1 MVLTPLCSGF
11 LTTHTRVG
19 SVKSAVSG
27 TPRCRP
33 RLAPRH
39 KAGSVPAV
47 SGPKKPAFTPTGRA
61 TVAHLPPPAAQRL
74 RTPTRSR
81 PRTTRPSRQSPGSS
95 DPQLCDPWKRTA
107 VSCQSPTHPDNHRC
121 GPRLTNR
128 RRSPARTARKIPSPC
143 EDPSGQ
149 ESVTVPGRRRESR
162 PPPGRIGLDEL
173 PPAAGPQEHALSGW
187 RLVPSTAHP
196 APRFTGSVL
205 QSRTRFSRVVRESA
219 PPEPCPVGWL
229 AAVGQKL

>member
-1 MVLTPLCSGF
+1 VVRSN
-11 LTTHTRVG
+11 
-19 SVKSAVSG
+19 
-27 TPRCRP
+27 PRYP
-33 RLAPRH
+33 APRGVGRDLH
-39 KAGSVPAV
+39 PDIKPVPCQLSA
-47 SGPKKPAFTPTGRA
+47 GPKNRLS
-61 TVAHLPPPAAQRL
+61 LPPGAQRL
-74 RTPTRSR
+74 HTSPLPLCKDCAPRARSR
-81 PRTTRPSRQSPGSS
+81 PRTTRPSRRSPGSS
-95 DPQLCDPWKRTA
+95 DPQLCDPWKSTA

-196 APRFTGSVL
+196 ASRFTGSVL

-219 PPEPCPVGWL
+219 PAEPCPVGWL